1 MVELWLKGEDDRMSG
16 NLNLNAWGPRTWSS
30 EGSLTCGELLLVFEG
45 TLNRPGGVVELC
57 SKGEDDRMSGSVNL
71 NAWGPRTQ
79 AESELLTFSR
89 LVSTR

>member
-1 MVELWLKGEDDRMSG
+1 MSG